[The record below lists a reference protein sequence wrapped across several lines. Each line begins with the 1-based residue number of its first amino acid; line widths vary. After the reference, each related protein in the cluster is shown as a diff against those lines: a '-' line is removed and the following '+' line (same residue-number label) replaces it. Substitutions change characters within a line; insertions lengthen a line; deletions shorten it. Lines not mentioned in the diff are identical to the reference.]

1 MCEALGIFEEE
12 GIVVIVAE
20 GALGAFEEEGIGAN
34 GLRIG
39 LIRAAENSAAVV
51 FKLAIGTLASIRTS

>member
-20 GALGAFEEEGIGAN
+20 GALGAFEEETGANRLGIGS
-34 GLRIG
+34 
-39 LIRAAENSAAVV
+39 IRVAENFAAVV